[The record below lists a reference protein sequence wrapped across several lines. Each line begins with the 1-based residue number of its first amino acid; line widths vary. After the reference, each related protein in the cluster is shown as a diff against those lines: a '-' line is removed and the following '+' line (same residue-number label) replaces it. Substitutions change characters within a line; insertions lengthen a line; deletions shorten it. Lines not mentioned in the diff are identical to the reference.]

1 MVHDQHGDISRLAY
15 FQGQQVQSE
24 YSTRG
29 AVRKMSYTAR
39 CLRWT
44 QSCSKSFVKEVV
56 GLLEMSDVILVRGT
70 KRWTLDIIYCPPFWL
85 WTSWGSILLLSRMQI
100 YDLWECNNAICMF
113 FFLVIMI
120 YHNIWDFLDV
130 KLVPPNFWLSSFTAW
145 AAFYAA
151 LMRLVGAPSPV
162 EMTENGSNGLDVHI
176 SFVFICQYLWRSV
189 GNWQM
194 NMVII

>member
-85 WTSWGSILLLSRMQI
+85 WTSWVAVNLLRQYIVAIKDANLWFMRMQ
-100 YDLWECNNAICMF
+100 YACF
-113 FFLVIMI
+113 FSVFLVIIVIM
-120 YHNIWDFLDV
+120 NIWDFLDV
-130 KLVPPNFWLSSFTAW
+130 KLVPPNFWLSGFNAW
-145 AAFYAA
+145 AA
-151 LMRLVGAPSPV
+151 
-162 EMTENGSNGLDVHI
+162 E
-176 SFVFICQYLWRSV
+176 
-189 GNWQM
+189 
-194 NMVII
+194 

>member
-85 WTSWGSILLLSRMQI
+85 WTSWVAVNLLRQYIVAIKDANLWFMRMLFLHFFFGSSWLSLLSFSHLRFSG
-100 YDLWECNNAICMF
+100 WR
-113 FFLVIMI
+113 
-120 YHNIWDFLDV
+120 
-130 KLVPPNFWLSSFTAW
+130 VPPNFWLSGFTAW

-151 LMRLVGAPSPV
+151 LMRLVGAPKSPV
-162 EMTENGSNGLDVHI
+162 EMTENGSSNGLDVHI
-176 SFVFICQYLWRSV
+176 SFVFICQY
-189 GNWQM
+189 
-194 NMVII
+194 

>member
-85 WTSWGSILLLSRMQI
+85 WTSWVAVNLLRQYIVAIKDANLWFMRM
-100 YDLWECNNAICMF
+100 LFLHF
-113 FFLVIMI
+113 FFLGLPG
-120 YHNIWDFLDV
+120 YHCYHFHIWDFLDDGC
-130 KLVPPNFWLSSFTAW
+130 LPIFGSAASPLGPRFMPLWCAWLGH
-145 AAFYAA
+145 
-151 LMRLVGAPSPV
+151 RRV
-162 EMTENGSNGLDVHI
+162 
-176 SFVFICQYLWRSV
+176 QWRWLKMAHLT
-189 GNWQM
+189 G
-194 NMVII
+194 

>member
-85 WTSWGSILLLSRMQI
+85 WTSWVAVNLLRPYIVAIKDANLWFMRMQ
-100 YDLWECNNAICMF
+100 YAF
-113 FFLVIMI
+113 FFSVFLVIM
-120 YHNIWDFLDV
+120 NIWDFLDV
-130 KLVPPNFWLSSFTAW
+130 TGNWTPNFWLSGFTAW

-151 LMRLVGAPSPV
+151 LMRLVGAPKSPV
-162 EMTENGSNGLDVHI
+162 EMTENGSSNGLDVHI
-176 SFVFICQYLWRSV
+176 SFVFICQY
-189 GNWQM
+189 
-194 NMVII
+194 

>member
-85 WTSWGSILLLSRMQI
+85 WTSWVAVNLLRQYIVAIKDANLWFMRMQSMQYAFFFGSSWLSLLSFSHLRFSGCEIGASQ
-100 YDLWECNNAICMF
+100 
-113 FFLVIMI
+113 FLAQRLHRLGRVLCRSDAPG
-120 YHNIWDFLDV
+120 WGTEE
-130 KLVPPNFWLSSFTAW
+130 SSGDDW
-145 AAFYAA
+145 KC
-151 LMRLVGAPSPV
+151 LM
-162 EMTENGSNGLDVHI
+162 
-176 SFVFICQYLWRSV
+176 
-189 GNWQM
+189 
-194 NMVII
+194 

>member
-70 KRWTLDIIYCPPFWL
+70 KRWTLDIIFCPPFWL
-85 WTSWGSILLLSRMQI
+85 WTSWVAVNLLRQYIVAIKDANLWFMRMQ
-100 YDLWECNNAICMF
+100 YAF
-113 FFLVIMI
+113 FFRSSRFSGCDGCLPIFGSAASPLGPRFMPL
-120 YHNIWDFLDV
+120 WCA
-130 KLVPPNFWLSSFTAW
+130 WLGH
-145 AAFYAA
+145 
-151 LMRLVGAPSPV
+151 RRV
-162 EMTENGSNGLDVHI
+162 
-176 SFVFICQYLWRSV
+176 QWRWLKMAHLT
-189 GNWQM
+189 G
-194 NMVII
+194 

>member
-85 WTSWGSILLLSRMQI
+85 WTSWVAVNLLRQYIVAIKDANLWFMRMQ
-100 YDLWECNNAICMF
+100 YLPG
-113 FFLVIMI
+113 
-120 YHNIWDFLDV
+120 YHCYHFHIWDFLDV
-130 KLVPPNFWLSSFTAW
+130 TGAQFLAQRLHRLGRVLCRSDAPGWGTEESSGDDWKWL
-145 AAFYAA
+145 
-151 LMRLVGAPSPV
+151 
-162 EMTENGSNGLDVHI
+162 I
-176 SFVFICQYLWRSV
+176 
-189 GNWQM
+189 
-194 NMVII
+194 

>member
-85 WTSWGSILLLSRMQI
+85 WTSWVAVNLLRQYIVAIKDANLWFMRM
-100 YDLWECNNAICMF
+100 LFLHF
-113 FFLVIMI
+113 FFLV
-120 YHNIWDFLDV
+120 FL
-130 KLVPPNFWLSSFTAW
+130 
-145 AAFYAA
+145 
-151 LMRLVGAPSPV
+151 
-162 EMTENGSNGLDVHI
+162 
-176 SFVFICQYLWRSV
+176 
-189 GNWQM
+189 
-194 NMVII
+194 VIIVIIFTFEIFWMTGASQFLAQRLHRLGRVLCRSDAPGWGTEESSGDDWKWLI